1 MSKEN
6 RNQQRQQQA
15 SEAPEGFRRS
25 GTAAAVG
32 WFDHNLVGNV
42 LKGELLGIY
51 ERPDEL
57 RREQGGISKFF
68 QVKVDTEC
76 QVRAERGE
84 DAKMVTANPGD
95 VVNVNY
101 GPKTKPWEV
110 YSGDIRRG
118 AVVEVYG
125 VIRGDKV
132 KLSKGRKMHNFDC
145 FDRVVR
151 PPQAPADES
160 PDFEDTEEATA

>member
-1 MSKEN
+1 MSKET
-6 RNQQRQQQA
+6 RSQRQQQA
-15 SEAPEGFRRS
+15 EVPEGFRRS

-42 LKGELLGIY
+42 LKGTLLGVY

-57 RREQGGISKFF
+57 RREQGGTSKFF
-68 QVKVDTEC
+68 QVQVDTEC

-84 DAKMVTANPGD
+84 DAKMVMANPGD
-95 VVNVNY
+95 VVNVNW
-101 GPKTKPWEV
+101 GPKTRPWED
-110 YSGDIRRG
+110 YASDLKRG

-125 VIRGDKV
+125 IIRGDKV

-151 PPQAPADES
+151 QPQAPVEGE
-160 PDFEDTEEATA
+160 PDFEDGEEATA